1 MGTEKNVEDFTVRV
15 AQDRDAEEILSLARE
30 LAVAVGDT
38 VPEFEAVRARLG
50 ELLEEPRAGVFVAE
64 DGDGN
69 VVGVVSYWIKPDLA
83 HGDAV
88 VEIPMLSVSESARRG
103 GIGKTLLAR
112 VQDEGARHGAN
123 LIELVATSQNVVA
136 REFYRSLGFVEAD
149 VISLEFVGDLQ
160 DPPEQPESTP

>member
-1 MGTEKNVEDFTVRV
+1 VEKYLVRA
-15 AQDRDAEEILSLARE
+15 AQITDAEEITGLANE

-38 VPEFEAVRARLG
+38 GAEFDAVRDRLG
-50 ELLEEPRAGVFVAE
+50 ELLEERRAGVFVAE
-64 DGDGN
+64 DGGGR

-88 VEIPMLSVSESARRG
+88 VEIPMLAVAESARRE
-103 GIGKTLLAR
+103 GIGKALLAR
-112 VQDEGARHGAN
+112 VQDEGARKGAN

-160 DPPEQPESTP
+160 DPPEQPESTS